1 MRLATAVAVSALS
14 LVLASASAL
23 AFSGEPAPSGPGV
36 QSQFSDPDAGMDH
49 LADSA
54 QGGSGTA
61 VSHGSQVPS
70 NSTARGAAPASPLDA
85 EPINPTWP
93 AWMVWHQQ

>member
-1 MRLATAVAVSALS
+1 MRLVAAAAVSALA
-14 LVLASASAL
+14 LALTSASAF
-23 AFSGEPAPSGPGV
+23 AFSDEAAPSGPGAK
-36 QSQFSDPDAGMDH
+36 SQFSDPDEAVDH

-61 VSHGSQVPS
+61 VSHGSQFPS
-70 NSTARGAAPASPLDA
+70 SSTARGPAPAGPQDA

>member
-1 MRLATAVAVSALS
+1 MRLATAAAFSALS
-14 LVLASASAL
+14 LVLTSASAL
-23 AFSGEPAPSGPGV
+23 AFSDEPAPSGPGV
-36 QSQFSDPDAGMDH
+36 QSQFSDPDEGMDH
-49 LADSA
+49 LADGA

-61 VSHGSQVPS
+61 VSHGSQIPS
-70 NSTARGAAPASPLDA
+70 SSTASGPALAGPLDA

>member
-1 MRLATAVAVSALS
+1 MRILATAAICLPLLGAG
-14 LVLASASAL
+14 APAF
-23 AFSGEPAPSGPGV
+23 AFSDTPAPDGPGV
-36 QSQFSDPDAGMDH
+36 QSEFSDPDAAVDN

-61 VSHGSQVPS
+61 MSTGTQIPS
-70 NSTARGAAPASPLDA
+70 NGAARGPAPASPQDA
-85 EPINPTWP
+85 EPVNPAWP